1 MAKAKT
7 FDICEVH
14 KADYVTPKTPVIVEM
29 KPARYLAIVGQGE
42 PGRKGFQAK
51 VGALYNLAV
60 TGKMAKKSAGQDYT
74 ISKLKGPWWGSAT

>member
-7 FDICEVH
+7 FDIYEVH

-42 PGRKGFQAK
+42 PGRKGFQAQ
-51 VGALYNLAV
+51 VGA
-60 TGKMAKKSAGQDYT
+60 TGVPVAPASCRPCCRTAAGT
-74 ISKLKGPWWGSAT
+74 ASAT